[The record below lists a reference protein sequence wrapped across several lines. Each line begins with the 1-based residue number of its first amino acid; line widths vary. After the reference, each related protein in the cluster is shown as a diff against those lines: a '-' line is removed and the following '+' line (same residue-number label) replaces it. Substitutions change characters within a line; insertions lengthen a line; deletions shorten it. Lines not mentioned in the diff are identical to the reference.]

1 MKKTWLMILFVMTL
15 ICLVGCNQDKLSDM
29 GTLNI
34 DIDSDVSRGL
44 QAISMETAFYDV
56 SVTDSSG
63 VTVFSVSKTAQT
75 SCKVSVPVGTYS
87 VFVEAFNKNGDL
99 IGLGSLTGE
108 VHIGSNTFAVS
119 VTELQ
124 GNGTFAMSISAD
136 EGYSMTYS
144 IKDASDNEVKAGN
157 LAFSDGVYAASV
169 EIPNGFYSFS
179 ISWADDNRVLKTD
192 TLRIIAGKAVTYTA
206 GFSLL
211 IDGTVSIISEID
223 QIPSI
228 ALTSSS
234 DTPESGDVLT
244 ISAEIS
250 GIENYDCFWA
260 FDGVPLSEPK
270 GYEDFEREIS
280 DADEGEHVIAL
291 FVTDGNIIWSEKK
304 TISVSIPRPELWTNC
319 HDGFLNYRSDL
330 CATLENYEKCNI
342 TSYKW
347 IIDDYEFDPIDIS
360 DWATF
365 YYYNEER
372 LNLGNHIIKVVAYS
386 SSGKT
391 YELSQN
397 FIVKQIYIQSPVV
410 EYKWIEDT
418 TTFSVELDKYI
429 RGGLERDGITVY
441 YTTDGA
447 EPSMDSTVYET
458 PFVVETGT
466 TIRLLAVLDSDNS
479 VRSTFT
485 EHLPAEIPEFKRGE
499 AGGWIVYDKGEYSDG
514 WRYLEIAPYDLIVVD
529 GVPCLDEDGT
539 HGGTRFTMG
548 YYKESDDGQILLCGT
563 QTEIG
568 SGLENT
574 QNLYAAMGDA
584 AYTSAEGSETTDQY
598 AARLVSLL
606 EYNGYDDWFI
616 PSKYE
621 WECVRTAIGVYG
633 IGGFEDDYSY
643 WASSEHDFRDD
654 NNAINFNSVEPTMS
668 HNWSQGM
675 SANNHDRVR
684 PMRRY

>member
-1 MKKTWLMILFVMTL
+1 MKKRWLIILFVMTL
-15 ICLVGCNQDKLSDM
+15 ICLVGCNQDKLSDV
-29 GTLNI
+29 GILNI
-34 DIDSDVSRGL
+34 EIDSDVSRGL

-63 VTVFSVSKTAQT
+63 ETVFSVSKTAQT

-87 VFVEAFNKNGDL
+87 VVVEAFNKNGDL
-99 IGLGSLTGE
+99 IGSGSLTGE

-136 EGYSMTYS
+136 EGYSMIYS
-144 IKDASDNEVKAGN
+144 IKDASDNEVKAGD

-169 EIPNGFYSFS
+169 EIPNGFYSFT
-179 ISWADDNRVLKTD
+179 ISWADDNRILKTD
-192 TLRIIAGKAVTYTA
+192 TLRIITGKTVTYTA

-223 QIPSI
+223 RIPSI
-228 ALTSSS
+228 ALSLSS
-234 DTPESGDVLT
+234 DAPESGDTFVA
-244 ISAEIS
+244 SATIS
-250 GIENYDCFWA
+250 GIENYECFWA
-260 FDGVPLSEPK
+260 VDGVPLDEP
-270 GYEDFEREIS
+270 GEYEDIETVVT

-330 CATLENYEKCNI
+330 CARLEKYEKCNI

-360 DWATF
+360 NWATF
-365 YYYNEER
+365 YYYNEEK
-372 LNLGNHIIKVVAYS
+372 LSLGNHIIKVIAYS
-386 SSGKT
+386 STGKT
-391 YELSQN
+391 YELSKE
-397 FIVKQIYIQSPVV
+397 FTVKQIYIQSPVV

-429 RGGLERDGITVY
+429 RGSLERDGITVY
-441 YTTDGA
+441 YTTDGT
-447 EPSMDSTVYET
+447 EPTLDSNVYED

-466 TIRLLAVLDSDNS
+466 KLRLLGVLDSDNS

-485 EHLPAEIPEFKRGE
+485 EQFPDRIPDFTRGE

-529 GVPCLDEDGT
+529 GVPCLDEDGS
-539 HGGTRFTMG
+539 HDGTRFIMG

-574 QNLYAAMGDA
+574 QNLYSAMGDA
-584 AYTSAEGSETTDQY
+584 AYTSANGSGTTDQY

-616 PSKYE
+616 PSEYE
-621 WECVRTAIGVYG
+621 WECVRSAIGIYG
-633 IGGFEDDYSY
+633 IGGFEDNNSY
-643 WASSEHDFRDD
+643 WASSEYDFRDD

-668 HNWSQGM
+668 HNWGQGM
-675 SANNHDRVR
+675 SANNYDRVR